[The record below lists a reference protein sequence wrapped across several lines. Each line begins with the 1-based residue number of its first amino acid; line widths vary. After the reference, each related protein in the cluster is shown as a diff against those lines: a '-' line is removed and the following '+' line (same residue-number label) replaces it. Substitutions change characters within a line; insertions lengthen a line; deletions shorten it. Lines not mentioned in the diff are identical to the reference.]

1 MPRRLLKKILPSQ
14 KFLEKHRVLR
24 VFGDRLMEPRLWAVH
39 RRAVAGALGW
49 ALAISFIP
57 LPVHS
62 LVAGLVALTWR
73 LNVPTIYATIW
84 LVNNPLTMVPLYYF
98 AYRVGTLLLGA
109 PKHPFSFHLSFK
121 WLQYGLG
128 PVWRP
133 FLLGCLTCSV
143 VAGLIGWVGLR
154 LLWRWQVKRRY
165 RSRHYAAH

>member
-1 MPRRLLKKILPSQ
+1 MPRRLLKKILPSPQ
-14 KFLEKHRVLR
+14 FLENHRMVR
-24 VFGDRLMEPRLWAVH
+24 VFGDRLLDPRLWAVH

-84 LVNNPLTMVPLYYF
+84 LVNNPLTMVPLYYL
-98 AYRVGTLLLGA
+98 AYRVGTLLLGTPA
-109 PKHPFSFHLSFK
+109 HPFAFQLSFK

-133 FLLGCLTCSV
+133 FLLG
-143 VAGLIGWVGLR
+143 
-154 LLWRWQVKRRY
+154 
-165 RSRHYAAH
+165 